1 MSPHL
6 QNRNPSAAQNT
17 QPGVLFSSPEEH
29 SGIYMLVKKPEK
41 KNKKLLFLAFDSMY
55 VEQTTMNIRHMSTLL
70 TVERQAG
77 IGRP

>member
-1 MSPHL
+1 MCPHL

-17 QPGVLFSSPEEH
+17 QPGVLFPSPEEH
-29 SGIYMLVKKPEK
+29 SGIYMLVKKPGK
-41 KNKKLLFLAFDSMY
+41 KNIKLLFLAFDSIN